1 MARVSRM
8 LRGNLCA
15 SKKRA
20 RVTGGDRAYSLFLLF
35 LRTSSM
41 AGMALT
47 VLSAARSAGCS
58 QASAEIWGGTTR
70 GLGMIALESVMPTSV
85 SAANT

>member
-1 MARVSRM
+1 
-8 LRGNLCA
+8 
-15 SKKRA
+15 
-20 RVTGGDRAYSLFLLF
+20 
-35 LRTSSM
+35 M